1 MTGGR
6 EVMNRIF
13 FVGMA
18 GFLDWKTE
26 QDRGG

>member
-6 EVMNRIF
+6 EVMNKSS

-18 GFLDWKTE
+18 GFLGWKTE
-26 QDRGG
+26 QDQGG